1 MSFKSFDCDVIVAG
15 GGPTGLLT
23 AFLCA
28 EAGIEARVFEAQKD
42 VALDLR
48 ATSFH
53 PPTLD
58 MLDAHGITDE
68 LIAQGIIT
76 TSWQVRLHPSGER
89 AVFDLATIKGDV
101 RHPFRL
107 QCEQWRLQR
116 VLVARIAKQD
126 KASVEFGRRVTGF
139 TQDSDGVTVTVEGGA
154 QGTETLRAR
163 ILVGADGLHS
173 AVRQSAG
180 IPFEGEAFPETT
192 LVVTTTFP
200 YDQYMEGIGIVC
212 SCWTE
217 KGNLA
222 FLRLKDY
229 WRLAVYLKEDR
240 SIEEQITPEGVEA
253 ALQEVISVPEKY
265 PVLRAWPYKVNQRI
279 VPTYNVGRAV
289 LVGDSAHVNSP
300 AGALGLNGGIH
311 EAFELVAALVD
322 VLKHGAPLDRFDLY
336 TRRRRP
342 VVAEEI
348 LGQAKRNRNRMRE
361 KDPNERRRLLAEL
374 QAITSDPERHHAYVR
389 KASMIDG
396 LRMATAIT

>member
-1 MSFKSFDCDVIVAG
+1 MTSTSFDCDVIVAG

-28 EAGIEARVFEAQKD
+28 EAGITVRVFEAQAD

-58 MLDAHGITDE
+58 LLEPYGITDE
-68 LIAQGIIT
+68 LIAQGITT

-107 QCEQWRLQR
+107 QSEQWRLSRALLARIEREANAAVTFGAR
-116 VLVARIAKQD
+116 VLGFVQD
-126 KASVEFGRRVTGF
+126 
-139 TQDSDGVTVTVEGGA
+139 DDGVTVRI
-154 QGTETLRAR
+154 ETARGEETRRAR

-173 AVRQSAG
+173 VVRQAAG

-200 YDQYMEGIGIVC
+200 FDRHMEGIGIVA

-217 KGNLA
+217 KGNIA
-222 FLRLKDY
+222 FLRLRDY

-240 SIEEQITPEGVEA
+240 PVEEQITPAGVEA
-253 ALQEVISVPEKY
+253 ALQEIIAMPEPY

-279 VPTYNVGRAV
+279 VPVYHAGRVV
-289 LVGDSAHVNSP
+289 LVGDAAHVNSP

-311 EAFELVAALVD
+311 EAFELTAALVD
-322 VLKHGAPLDRFDLY
+322 VLQHGQSVDRFALY
-336 TRRRRP
+336 SRRRRP

-348 LGQAKRNRNRMRE
+348 LGQAMRNRNRMRE
-361 KDPNERRRLLAEL
+361 KDPEARRRLLADL
-374 QAITSDPERHHAYVR
+374 QAITRDPERHHAYVR

-396 LRMATAIT
+396 LRMAAAIS